1 MCVCVCVCVCV
12 CAFLEIPDTVWNVKI
27 LLPMGM
33 DDSQVQGLLTCEP
46 KAKMYGAEH
55 LSEDKIPFE
64 ANEKNGWSFPPH
76 SLSSQ
81 LKFAVFR
88 KSSAG
93 IMCFGT
99 VFFFLGFFTFF
110 KKKKTEAFH

>member
-1 MCVCVCVCVCV
+1 M
-12 CAFLEIPDTVWNVKI
+12 FDKPDTQWNVKI

-33 DDSQVQGLLTCEP
+33 DDSQAQSLLTCEP

-55 LSEDKIPFE
+55 LSGDKIPFE

-88 KSSAG
+88 KANAG

-99 VFFFLGFFTFF
+99 VIYIYMYIEREKRGFCLQVDFSRTTNF
-110 KKKKTEAFH
+110 AR